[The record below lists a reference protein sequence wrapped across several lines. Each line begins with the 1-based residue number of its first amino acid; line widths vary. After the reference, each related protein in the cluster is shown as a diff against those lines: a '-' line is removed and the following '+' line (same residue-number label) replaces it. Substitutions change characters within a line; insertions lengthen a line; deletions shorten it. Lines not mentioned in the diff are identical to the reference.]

1 MISRVRFGLF
11 DFDPASRSLL
21 RDGVPVRL
29 QAQPMQVLSVLVE
42 HAGEVVTRDQ
52 LRQAVWGTETF
63 VDFDRGL
70 NYCIT
75 QIRSALGDS
84 AESPRFIRTVP
95 KLGYQFIA
103 PVTATAPAQP
113 APPESRVPHV
123 GWRHLSMAFAAMLV
137 AGGVVFAVLAAHRPP
152 VNIAVARFDNETGNP
167 AMDSFA
173 DGLTD
178 SLVAELAAA
187 DRRKFG
193 IIGNASLLRQPRQQ
207 RDLRAIGSSL
217 NAAYVV
223 LGQVQ
228 RGPSQ
233 VRVLAHLIQLP
244 QQTHVA
250 AVRLDRDISD
260 PLQTQSELARLI
272 SVEFLTKLGAS
283 PWAVTR

>member
-11 DFDPASRSLL
+11 DFDPASRSLW

-52 LRQAVWGTETF
+52 LRHAVWGTETF

-137 AGGVVFAVLAAHRPP
+137 AGGVVFAVLAAHRAP

-178 SLVAELAAA
+178 LLVAELAAA

-272 SVEFLTKLGAS
+272 SVQFLTKLGAS
-283 PWAVTR
+283 PWSVTR